1 MAEII
6 GRAIKEEPEQPVTN
20 TYFYIILGAVVL
32 IFIGFIA
39 YQYILIS
46 RPPLTIEDLHNLN
59 IKCNLPS
66 ERSFLISI
74 SCWWKNLPPERGYV
88 HNSYSFVL
96 SDGIWYT
103 EHAARGNIY
112 KIGLH
117 YGPRDVAEIP
127 FNGTLNS
134 SFNEGF
140 DVYITVNPLSD
151 GQNFIALAA
160 SELAQN
166 VVTAIQRRPVGACD
180 RNESAM
186 CEFRPIVNCTTTDH
200 AMIYLLHE
208 PGPSVE
214 LNNQC
219 IILRGENYDLVKAAD
234 RLLLEWYG
242 IQ

>member
-6 GRAIKEEPEQPVTN
+6 ERAVKDEPEEPMTN
-20 TYFYIILGAVVL
+20 TPFYIILGLIVI
-32 IFIGFIA
+32 IFIAFMA

-46 RPPLTIEDLHNLN
+46 QPPLTIEDLHDRNLEGE
-59 IKCNLPS
+59 LPE
-66 ERSFLISI
+66 ERAYI
-74 SCWWKNLPPERGYV
+74 
-88 HNSYSFVL
+88 HNGYSFIL

-117 YGPRDVAEIP
+117 YGPRDVMDVP
-127 FNGTLNS
+127 VTGNLS
-134 SFNEGF
+134 KSFNDGF
-140 DVYITVNPLSD
+140 DVYIAVNPLSD
-151 GQNFIALAA
+151 GQDYIALAA
-160 SELAQN
+160 SEIAQN
-166 VVTAIQRRPVGACD
+166 VVTAIQRRPIGACD

-200 AMIYLLHE
+200 AMIYLSHE

-214 LNNQC
+214 FNNLC
-219 IILRGENYDLVKAAD
+219 ITLRGNNYDLVKAAD